1 MMDLIIEIDGLT
13 QEMATG
19 IINILKGSKIL
30 HLLPEHTDHN
40 NPNDTTWRLQLGDT
54 NITTNAYGI
63 FLSDYEH
70 HKVSLEH
77 CDYYH
82 VTLK

>member
-1 MMDLIIEIDGLT
+1 MMDLLIEIDGLT
-13 QEMATG
+13 QDMVTG
-19 IINILKGSKIL
+19 VINALKGAWIL
-30 HLLPEHTDHN
+30 HILPEHTDHN
-40 NPNDTTWRLQLGDT
+40 NPGDTTWRVLLGDT

-63 FLSDYEH
+63 ILTDAEK